1 MALTLFFHPF
11 ASYCQKVLIALY
23 ENQTPFQSEL
33 VDLSNEASRSAFS
46 KLWPIGKF
54 LVLRDGARDRLI
66 PESSIIIEYL
76 AHYFPGAVELV
87 PKDPDR
93 AREARLMDRFFDCHV
108 ADPMAKIVTDRLR
121 PSGQHDPFG
130 VEQAKA
136 SLLTAYGILERD
148 MARRTWAT
156 GESFG
161 MADCA
166 AAPALFYAD
175 LVLPLTDA
183 YPLTKRY
190 LSRLVARP
198 SMARVLEEAA
208 PYFEIFPR

>member
-1 MALTLFFHPF
+1 MTLTLFFHPF
-11 ASYCQKVLIALY
+11 ASYCQKVLLALY
-23 ENQTPFQSEL
+23 ENQTPFQGEL
-33 VDLSNEASRSAFS
+33 VDLSNEASRSAFL

-54 LVLRDGARDRLI
+54 PVLRDSARGRLI
-66 PESSIIIEYL
+66 PESSIIIDYL
-76 AHYFPGAVELV
+76 AQYFPGSVELV
-87 PKDPDR
+87 PRDPDR

-121 PSGQHDPFG
+121 PSGQHDAFG

-136 SLLTAYGILERD
+136 SLLTAYGIIERD
-148 MARRTWAT
+148 LAQRTWAI
-156 GESFG
+156 GESFS

-175 LVLPLTDA
+175 LVLPLTEA
-183 YPLTKRY
+183 YPLTKAY

-198 SMARVLEEAA
+198 TMARVLEEAA
-208 PYFEIFPR
+208 PYFKFFPR